1 MTSVWLDHAYKLGS
15 TSVTWSSLLEFPSSR
30 KLLPGSFI
38 RDGTRL
44 ACSSCARN
52 LVRTRFVDA
61 QFLGAF
67 RRAAVTVIGGLWAD
81 DRAEALVIVSD
92 LHRLAA
98 ARGQRVAGANPSTRT

>member
-15 TSVTWSSLLEFPSSR
+15 TSVTWSSLLEFPSSG

-38 RDGTRL
+38 HDGTRL
-44 ACSSCARN
+44 ACWSCARN